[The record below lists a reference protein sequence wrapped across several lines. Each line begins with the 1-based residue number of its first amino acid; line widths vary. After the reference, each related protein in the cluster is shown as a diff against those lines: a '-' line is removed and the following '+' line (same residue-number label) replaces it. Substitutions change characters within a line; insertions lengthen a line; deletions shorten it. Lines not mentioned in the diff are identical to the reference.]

1 MLLIGEGSQTSVPD
15 NQLIISRHNDV
26 HVRVDAQ
33 PAIKKE
39 LSDFFTFTVPGY
51 QFTPA
56 FRNKWWDGKIRLFDM
71 RGGKLYAGL
80 VPYLQNF
87 CNERDYDFKI
97 TDDSFLKDKVSDQYL
112 WQFIETLNIP
122 LTPRDY
128 QINSFAHCVREKRA
142 LILSPTASGKSLI
155 IYLLAQWFGLK
166 TLIIVP
172 TTSLVLQMT
181 SDFVEYGADPKSIH
195 NIKAG
200 ADKNTDCPIVV
211 STWQSLHKMP
221 KKYFDQFGVVI
232 GDECHLFK
240 AKSLTTIM
248 EKLTQCHYRFGFTG
262 TLDGTDCH
270 KLVLEGLFG
279 AVKQFV
285 TTKKLMDE
293 GQLAELNIKALVL
306 KYSKEDCKLVRAM
319 KYQDEVD
326 WIVRNPKRNEF
337 IKNLAI
343 SQEGNTLVLFQ
354 FVEKHGK
361 VLYDLI
367 HKAVESR
374 KVFFV
379 AGSTSAED
387 REKIRAITEKERD
400 AIIIAS
406 LGTFSTGINIRNLH
420 NVVFTSPSKSRIRNL
435 QSIGRGLRKTNTKK
449 SAQLIDIS
457 DDLRYNKYINYALK
471 HFQERVKMYNSESFN
486 YKLYNIKL

>member
-15 NQLIISRHNDV
+15 NLLKISKHNDV

-33 PAIKKE
+33 PAIKRE
-39 LSDFFTFTVPGY
+39 LSDFFTFTVPGHE
-51 QFTPA
+51 FVPA
-56 FRNKWWDGKIRLFDM
+56 FRNKFWDGKIRLFDQ

-87 CNERDYDFKI
+87 CNERSYDFQV
-97 TDDSFLKDKVSDQYL
+97 TDKSFLKDTFTLEDAN
-112 WQFIETLNIP
+112 QFVKELKLP
-122 LTPRDY
+122 LEPRDY
-128 QINSFAHCVREKRA
+128 QLNSLIHCIQEKRA

-181 SDFVEYGADPKSIH
+181 TDFIQYGMDAKDIH

-211 STWQSLHKMP
+211 STWQSLYKMP
-221 KKYFDQFGVVI
+221 AKYFNQFGVVI

-285 TTKKLMDE
+285 TTKKLMDS
-293 GQLAELNIKALVL
+293 GQLAELNI
-306 KYSKEDCKLVRAM
+306 VRHSR
-319 KYQDEVD
+319 
-326 WIVRNPKRNEF
+326 RNAY
-337 IKNLAI
+337 IKNLTL
-343 SQEGNTLVLFQ
+343 SLNGNTLVLFQ

-367 HKAVESR
+367 YKAVSQAMDTR

-387 REKIRAITEKERD
+387 REKVRAITEKQKD

-449 SAQLIDIS
+449 SATLIDIS

-486 YKLYNIKL
+486 YKLYNIKV

>member
-15 NQLIISRHNDV
+15 NLLIVSEHNDV
-26 HVRVDAQ
+26 HVRIDAQ
-33 PAIKKE
+33 PAIKRE
-39 LSDFFTFTVPGY
+39 LSDFFTFTVPGHE
-51 QFTPA
+51 FTPA
-56 FRNKWWDGKIRLFDM
+56 FRNKFWDGKIRLFDM

-87 CNERDYDFKI
+87 CNERDYEFQI
-97 TDDSFLKDKVSDQYL
+97 TAPSFLKDEVTDEYL
-112 WQFIETLNIP
+112 NEFIDGLKLPFET
-122 LTPRDY
+122 RDY
-128 QINSFAHCVREKRA
+128 QYNSFAHCVRDKRA

-166 TLIIVP
+166 TLIVVP

-181 SDFVEYGADPKSIH
+181 TDFIEYGMDAKDIH

-200 ADKNTDCPIVV
+200 ADKETNCPIVV
-211 STWQSLHKMP
+211 STWQSLYKMP
-221 KKYFDQFGVVI
+221 KKYFDQYDVVI

-240 AKSLTTIM
+240 AKSLTTLM
-248 EKLTQCHYRFGFTG
+248 EKLTQCKYRFGFTG

-279 AVKQFV
+279 PVKQFV
-285 TTKKLMDE
+285 TTKKLMDA

-306 KYSKEDCKLVRAM
+306 KYPKEDCKLVSKM

-326 WIVRNPKRNEF
+326 WIVRNPKRNTY
-337 IKNLAI
+337 IKNLTI
-343 SQEGNTLVLFQ
+343 SLDGNTLVLFQ
-354 FVEKHGK
+354 FVEKHGR

-367 HKAVESR
+367 YNAVDKR

-435 QSIGRGLRKTNTKK
+435 QSIGRGLRKTSTKK
-449 SAQLIDIS
+449 DAQLIDIA

-486 YKLYNIKL
+486 YKLYNIKV